1 MSRVYVF
8 GSWHQGFVMA
18 GVLARNNFSVICVVD
33 SVEKLEKNRALEF
46 PVFEPGLKELI
57 EAGIK
62 LNKIEFTLL
71 SEIVITPNSIVTL
84 SHDTKV
90 NEQDQSDLTEFES
103 DLEFVLGLAYIEF
116 QILITA
122 QVPVGTYTKI
132 INTFSSSVPNLA
144 ERISIMPENLRLG
157 KALERF
163 QNPPLPVIGC
173 TQNNQSFWRDFFEFT
188 NQNLSFCSQ
197 TDAELLK
204 HALNSYLALGITFGN
219 EIHRIGNLVG
229 ADGSLVMKL
238 LELEPRIGNLNPKR
252 PGLPFFG
259 GTLARD
265 LVTLGNVA
273 LNNDLNIQVINNVL
287 KSNESQK
294 QYVLNEILQ
303 SEVFAASNIASICV
317 LGLTYTSQTSTLR
330 RSPGLWLIQ
339 ELTSKGF
346 YVNAYDPRV
355 SHTGTTFEI
364 FTELNQMQNNK
375 VDCYILVSPWESM
388 EKDISEF
395 VGEELFIDID
405 AFFVQLNVAFPKN
418 YIRVF

>member
-8 GSWHQGFVMA
+8 GSWHQGFVIA
-18 GVLARNNFSVICVVD
+18 GILARNNFSVTCVVD
-33 SVEKLEKNRALEF
+33 SVEKLEKYGALEF

-57 EAGIK
+57 EAGKK

-71 SEIVITPNSIVTL
+71 SEIEITSNSIVFL

-90 NEQDQSDLTEFES
+90 NERDESDLSEFES
-103 DLEFVLGLAYIEF
+103 DLEFILGLADIEF

-122 QVPVGTYTKI
+122 QVPVGTYAKI
-132 INTFSSSVPNLA
+132 INTFSSSVLNLA
-144 ERISIMPENLRLG
+144 ERISVMPENLRLG

-173 TQNNQSFWRDFFEFT
+173 TQNNQSFWKDFFEFT
-188 NQNLSFCSQ
+188 NHNLSFCSQ

-204 HALNSYLALGITFGN
+204 HALNCYLALGIAFGN
-219 EIHRIGNLVG
+219 EIHRISNMVG
-229 ADGSLVMKL
+229 ADGSLVMRL

-265 LVTLGNVA
+265 LVSLGNVA
-273 LNNDLNIQVINNVL
+273 MNNDLNIQVIDNVL

-294 QYVLNEILQ
+294 QYVLNEIVN
-303 SEVFAASNIASICV
+303 SEVFATSNIASICV

-330 RSPGLWLIQ
+330 RSPGLWLIE

-346 YVNAYDPRV
+346 YVNAFDPRV
-355 SHTGTTFEI
+355 SHTGTNFEV

-405 AFFVQLNVAFPKN
+405 AFLLQHNVTFPKN
-418 YIRVF
+418 YIRIF